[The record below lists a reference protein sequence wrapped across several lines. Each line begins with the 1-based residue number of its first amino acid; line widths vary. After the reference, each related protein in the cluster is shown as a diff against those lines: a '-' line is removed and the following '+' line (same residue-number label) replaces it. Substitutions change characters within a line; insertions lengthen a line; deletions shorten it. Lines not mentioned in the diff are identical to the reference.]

1 MTLLEQT
8 YRQLRD
14 IGLVATGEAFST
26 RYLGRNKNWYAW
38 QRHAGRD
45 FGVLSLAHCIRALL
59 QLTQQPGIDAEQLAA
74 LQALVDALK
83 HKLANDFG
91 LAALL
96 GQNVMEVV
104 NLNISAY
111 SPIPSA
117 T

>member
-8 YRQLRD
+8 YRRLREL
-14 IGLVATGEAFST
+14 GLVTTGEAFST

-45 FGVLSLAHCIRALL
+45 FGVLALAHCIRAL
-59 QLTQQPGIDAEQLAA
+59 QPLTQQPEIDPGQRAD
-74 LQALVDALK
+74 LQALADVLK
-83 HKLANDFG
+83 HKLAADFG
-91 LAALL
+91 LATLQ
-96 GQNVMEVV
+96 GQNVIEHA
-104 NLNISAY
+104 NLNISTN